1 MLSAILPA
9 MRRTAFLLALIL
21 LATIPATPQTQQS
34 PSPMV
39 DHTRPH
45 PRITQTE
52 TPGRR
57 VDLKSL
63 KGARLFI
70 GPRVNPN
77 DRVPLLI
84 HFHGYESG
92 NKFPHSILR
101 FWVWSALTCQRFVTR
116 RLVAAKLVRSQRWP
130 RQVAPYESGNKLPH
144 SILRFWCG
152 ALTCQRFVVRRLV
165 GAI

>member
-1 MLSAILPA
+1 
-9 MRRTAFLLALIL
+9 MRRIAFLLTLIL
-21 LATIPATPQTQQS
+21 LAPIPATPQTQQS

-70 GPRVNPN
+70 GPRVNSNEP
-77 DRVPLLI
+77 VPLLI
-84 HFHGYESG
+84 HFHGASWLVERHVTPYL
-92 NKFPHSILR
+92 PR
-101 FWVWSALTCQRFVTR
+101 AALIT
-116 RLVAAKLVRSQRWP
+116 LNL
-130 RQVAPYESGNKLPH
+130 
-144 SILRFWCG
+144 G
-152 ALTCQRFVVRRLV
+152 A
-165 GAI
+165 GS

>member
-1 MLSAILPA
+1 
-9 MRRTAFLLALIL
+9 MRRTASLITLIL
-21 LATIPATPQTQQS
+21 FAPVPATPQTQQS

-70 GPRVNPN
+70 SPRVNPN

-84 HFHGYESG
+84 HFHGASWLVEH
-92 NKFPHSILR
+92 NVAR
-101 FWVWSALTCQRFVTR
+101 WSR
-116 RLVAAKLVRSQRWP
+116 RRGSRW
-130 RQVAPYESGNKLPH
+130 
-144 SILRFWCG
+144 
-152 ALTCQRFVVRRLV
+152 
-165 GAI
+165 

>member
-1 MLSAILPA
+1 
-9 MRRTAFLLALIL
+9 MRRTALLITLIL
-21 LATIPATPQTQQS
+21 FAPVPPTPQTQQS

-63 KGARLFI
+63 SGARLFI

-77 DRVPLLI
+77 RPVPLLI
-84 HFHGYESG
+84 HFHGAPSLIEQHVARYLPRAALITVQLGTGS
-92 NKFPHSILR
+92 
-101 FWVWSALTCQRFVTR
+101 SAYR
-116 RLVAAKLVRSQRWP
+116 RPFEQADLFQNVLSEAAETL
-130 RQVAPYESGNKLPH
+130 
-144 SILRFWCG
+144 G
-152 ALTCQRFVVRRLV
+152 AKRD
-165 GAI
+165 